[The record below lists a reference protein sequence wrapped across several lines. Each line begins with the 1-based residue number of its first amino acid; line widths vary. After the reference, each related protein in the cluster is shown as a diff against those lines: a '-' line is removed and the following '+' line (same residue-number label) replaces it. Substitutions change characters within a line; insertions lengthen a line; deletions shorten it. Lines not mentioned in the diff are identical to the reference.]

1 MVSPQSNP
9 NPTVGQSVTTGR
21 GFVTPEEAQA
31 GIYQPQPT
39 LARSRISW
47 GAVIAGSL
55 LATSILVLSG
65 SLAYACGVPAFAGGP
80 YGWGAG
86 IWSIITAAIAFYAGG
101 CLSAYLAGGTN
112 LAYSNMLHG
121 VMAWVLAVPL
131 IMVLFSG
138 THGMFSQGGL
148 MASDVT
154 RMVISGNPQ
163 ATVNPMITAQ
173 STVNPSPNLHL
184 TGAAWGAWISL
195 AVGLIFAAIGG
206 SSVMGDRFMGNRFM
220 GRGS

>member
-21 GFVTPEEAQA
+21 GFVTPEEGQA
-31 GIYQPQPT
+31 GIYQPQPV
-39 LARSRISW
+39 LARSRIAW

-55 LATSILVLSG
+55 LAISILVLSG
-65 SLAYACGVPAFAGGP
+65 SLAYACGVPAYSGGP

-86 IWSIITAAIAFYAGG
+86 IWSVITAAIAFYAGG
-101 CLSAYLAGGTN
+101 CLSAYLTGATDA
-112 LAYSNMLHG
+112 AYSNMLHG
-121 VMAWVLAVPL
+121 VMAWVLAIPL
-131 IMVLFSG
+131 VMVLFSG
-138 THGMFSQGGL
+138 THGMFAQGGL

-163 ATVNPMITAQ
+163 ATVNPAITAQ
-173 STVNPSPNLHL
+173 SAVEQLPNLHL

-206 SSVMGDRFMGNRFM
+206 SSVIGSRFMGERLM
-220 GRGS
+220 GRRS